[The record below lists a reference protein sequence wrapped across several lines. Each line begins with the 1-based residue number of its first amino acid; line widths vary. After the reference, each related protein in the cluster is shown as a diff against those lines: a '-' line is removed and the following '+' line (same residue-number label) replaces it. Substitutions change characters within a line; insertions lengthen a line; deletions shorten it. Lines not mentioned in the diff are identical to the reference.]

1 MGPLQ
6 ATPEFEAVAESSFA
20 GDSAG
25 QASLLP
31 IQEIPQIESIAPFF
45 LAGDPAEQATV
56 LPIQETPKIE
66 DVARFFLAGDS
77 AGQASL
83 LPIQE
88 MPQIESIAP
97 FFLAGGPAEQA
108 TALPIQET
116 PQIEEVVRFFLAGGS
131 ARQASLLPIQE
142 IPQIE
147 SIAPFFFAGDPAE
160 QATALP
166 IQETPQIEEVA
177 RFFLAGE
184 SVEQA
189 TTRSLQEVTPIFFA
203 SDSVE
208 QATAPSIQETP
219 NVKEIAPASIS
230 GDTAGQTSLSPI
242 QGSPLLEETPQTFV
256 GRHAEE
262 EPRSPSLLSFYG
274 LREQPFGVTPDPAY
288 FYLSP
293 AHRQA
298 LSSISRGIENDR
310 GFMALIAEPGMGKTT
325 LLNKLLEELRDST
338 RTVFLFQTQCDSRG
352 FFRYLLSE
360 LGVESLV
367 GMDLVA
373 MHHKLN
379 EILFQEMLEGRRFV
393 LVVDEAQNLHD
404 SVLETIR
411 LLSDFETPHAKLLE
425 IILAGQPQLAAKLA
439 RPNLSQL
446 RQRIAVLAKL
456 EPLSAVETAR
466 YIEHRLRVAGYT
478 GGLLFAP
485 DALELI
491 AERSQG
497 IPRNINNMCFS
508 ALMLGYSR
516 GCKIIGADIVQE
528 VVAQSELESLV
539 QRPAQP
545 RAAIQPAPV
554 VATDKLASTSTP
566 TVQAPP
572 EPARLPLTTLPDQ
585 DQPEQPCSKATK
597 SAAKVKLSGKVTE
610 LVACRNFGKKREFR
624 MQAFLEREQSS
635 EILVADRYYCCNFY
649 ADEEEVAAFQAG
661 QAISITIEQD

>member
-1 MGPLQ
+1 MDLINLDILRIGRRWNLGSPQ
-6 ATPEFEAVAESSFA
+6 ATPEFEVVAESSLA
-20 GDSAG
+20 GDGTG
-25 QASLLP
+25 QASAPRIQETPEIEQIVRFFRGGDSTGQAGAPRIQETPKVEQIARFFRSDDSTEQASALP
-31 IQEIPQIESIAPFF
+31 IQETPEIEQIARFFRSDDSAEQASAPPIQETLKIEELAPFF
-45 LAGDPAEQATV
+45 LAGDSAEQASAAA
-56 LPIQETPKIE
+56 IQETLKIE
-66 DVARFFLAGDS
+66 EL
-77 AGQASL
+77 
-83 LPIQE
+83 
-88 MPQIESIAP
+88 AP
-97 FFLAGGPAEQA
+97 FFLAGDRAEQA
-108 TALPIQET
+108 SAAPIHET
-116 PQIEEVVRFFLAGGS
+116 PEVEA
-131 ARQASLLPIQE
+131 
-142 IPQIE
+142 
-147 SIAPFFFAGDPAE
+147 IAPSPIAGD
-160 QATALP
+160 T
-166 IQETPQIEEVA
+166 
-177 RFFLAGE
+177 GE
-184 SVEQA
+184 
-189 TTRSLQEVTPIFFA
+189 
-203 SDSVE
+203 
-208 QATAPSIQETP
+208 
-219 NVKEIAPASIS
+219 
-230 GDTAGQTSLSPI
+230 QTSLPVI
-242 QGSPLLEETPQTFV
+242 QGRPLLKKASQPFV
-256 GRHAEE
+256 VRHAEE
-262 EPRSPSLLSFYG
+262 EPLQPSLLSFYG
-274 LREQPFGVTPDPAY
+274 LCEQPFGVTPDPAY
-288 FYLSP
+288 LYFSP
-293 AHRQA
+293 AHHEA
-298 LSSISRGIENDR
+298 LRSISRGIQDDR

-539 QRPAQP
+539 QRPTQP
-545 RAAIQPAPV
+545 RAASKPAPV
-554 VATDKLASTSTP
+554 ATAAGNPPSTGARSVPAPHEP
-566 TVQAPP
+566 THP
-572 EPARLPLTTLPDQ
+572 LLTTLPDVG
-585 DQPEQPCSKATK
+585 QPGQGCFKATK
-597 SAAKVKLSGKVTE
+597 STGRITLSGKVIE
-610 LVACRNFGKKREFR
+610 LLACRNFGKKREFR
-624 MQAFLEREQSS
+624 MQATLGREASS

-649 ADEEEVAAFQAG
+649 ADEEDIAAFQVG
-661 QAISITIEQD
+661 QSIRITIEPD

>member
-1 MGPLQ
+1 MDLIDLDILRIGKRWNSGPLQ
-6 ATPEFEAVAESSFA
+6 ATPKFEAVAESSLA
-20 GDSAG
+20 SDSTG
-25 QASLLP
+25 QASAAP
-31 IQEIPQIESIAPFF
+31 IQETPEIEQIARFFRGGDSTEQASAAPIQETPGIEQIAGFFRTGDSTEQASAPPIQEALKIEEIAPLFLAGDRAEQASATAIQESLKIEEIAPFF
-45 LAGDPAEQATV
+45 LAGDKA
-56 LPIQETPKIE
+56 
-66 DVARFFLAGDS
+66 
-77 AGQASL
+77 
-83 LPIQE
+83 
-88 MPQIESIAP
+88 
-97 FFLAGGPAEQA
+97 
-108 TALPIQET
+108 
-116 PQIEEVVRFFLAGGS
+116 
-131 ARQASLLPIQE
+131 
-142 IPQIE
+142 
-147 SIAPFFFAGDPAE
+147 
-160 QATALP
+160 
-166 IQETPQIEEVA
+166 
-177 RFFLAGE
+177 
-184 SVEQA
+184 
-189 TTRSLQEVTPIFFA
+189 
-203 SDSVE
+203 E

-456 EPLSAVETAR
+456 EPLSAAETAR
-466 YIEHRLRVAGYT
+466 YIEHRLRVARYT

-485 DALELI
+485 DALALI

-539 QRPAQP
+539 QRPTQP
-545 RAAIQPAPV
+545 RAASKPAPV
-554 VATDKLASTSTP
+554 ATAAGNPPSTGARSVPAPHEP
-566 TVQAPP
+566 THP
-572 EPARLPLTTLPDQ
+572 LLTTLPDVG
-585 DQPEQPCSKATK
+585 QPGQGCFKATK
-597 SAAKVKLSGKVTE
+597 STGRITLSGKVIE
-610 LVACRNFGKKREFR
+610 LLACRNFGKKREFR
-624 MQAFLEREQSS
+624 MQATLGREASS

-649 ADEEEVAAFQAG
+649 ADEEDIAAFQVG
-661 QAISITIEQD
+661 QSIRITIEPD

>member
-1 MGPLQ
+1 MDLIDLDILRIGKRWNSGPLQ
-6 ATPEFEAVAESSFA
+6 ATPKFEAVAESSLA
-20 GDSAG
+20 SDSTG
-25 QASLLP
+25 QASAAP
-31 IQEIPQIESIAPFF
+31 IQETPGIEQIAGFFRTGDSTEQASAAPIQETPEVEQIAGFFRTGDSTEQASAPPIQEALKIEEIAPLFLAGDRAEQASATAIQESLKIEEIAPFF
-45 LAGDPAEQATV
+45 LAGDKAEQASAA
-56 LPIQETPKIE
+56 PIHETPE
-66 DVARFFLAGDS
+66 VEA
-77 AGQASL
+77 
-83 LPIQE
+83 
-88 MPQIESIAP
+88 IAP
-97 FFLAGGPAEQA
+97 S
-108 TALPIQET
+108 PIT
-116 PQIEEVVRFFLAGGS
+116 
-131 ARQASLLPIQE
+131 
-142 IPQIE
+142 
-147 SIAPFFFAGDPAE
+147 
-160 QATALP
+160 
-166 IQETPQIEEVA
+166 
-177 RFFLAGE
+177 
-184 SVEQA
+184 
-189 TTRSLQEVTPIFFA
+189 
-203 SDSVE
+203 
-208 QATAPSIQETP
+208 
-219 NVKEIAPASIS
+219 
-230 GDTAGQTSLSPI
+230 GDTSEQTSLPVI
-242 QGSPLLEETPQTFV
+242 QGTPPLKEAAQPFV
-256 GRHAEE
+256 VRRDEE
-262 EPRSPSLLSFYG
+262 EPLQPSLLSFYG
-274 LREQPFGVTPDPAY
+274 LCEQPFGVTPDPAY
-288 FYLSP
+288 LYLGP

-298 LSSISRGIENDR
+298 LSSISRAIENDR

-425 IILAGQPQLAAKLA
+425 IVLAGQPQLAAKLA

-456 EPLSAVETAR
+456 EPLSAAETAR
-466 YIEHRLRVAGYT
+466 YIEHRLRVARYA
-478 GGLLFAP
+478 GGLLFSP

-545 RAAIQPAPV
+545 RAAI
-554 VATDKLASTSTP
+554 
-566 TVQAPP
+566 
-572 EPARLPLTTLPDQ
+572 
-585 DQPEQPCSKATK
+585 
-597 SAAKVKLSGKVTE
+597 
-610 LVACRNFGKKREFR
+610 
-624 MQAFLEREQSS
+624 
-635 EILVADRYYCCNFY
+635 
-649 ADEEEVAAFQAG
+649 
-661 QAISITIEQD
+661 

>member
-1 MGPLQ
+1 MDLIDLDILRIGKRWNLGPLQ
-6 ATPEFEAVAESSFA
+6 ATPKFEAVAESSLA
-20 GDSAG
+20 SDSTG
-25 QASLLP
+25 QASAAP
-31 IQEIPQIESIAPFF
+31 IQETPEIEQIARFFRGGDSTGQASAAPIQETPGIEQIAGFFRTGDSTEQASAAPIQETPGVEQIAGFFRTGDSTEQASAPPIQEALKIEEIAPLFLAGDRAEQASATAIQESLKIEEIAPFF
-45 LAGDPAEQATV
+45 LAGDKAEQASAA
-56 LPIQETPKIE
+56 PIHETPE
-66 DVARFFLAGDS
+66 VEA
-77 AGQASL
+77 
-83 LPIQE
+83 
-88 MPQIESIAP
+88 IAP
-97 FFLAGGPAEQA
+97 S
-108 TALPIQET
+108 PIT
-116 PQIEEVVRFFLAGGS
+116 
-131 ARQASLLPIQE
+131 
-142 IPQIE
+142 
-147 SIAPFFFAGDPAE
+147 
-160 QATALP
+160 
-166 IQETPQIEEVA
+166 
-177 RFFLAGE
+177 
-184 SVEQA
+184 
-189 TTRSLQEVTPIFFA
+189 
-203 SDSVE
+203 
-208 QATAPSIQETP
+208 
-219 NVKEIAPASIS
+219 
-230 GDTAGQTSLSPI
+230 GDTSEQTSLPVI
-242 QGSPLLEETPQTFV
+242 QGTPPLKEAAQPFV
-256 GRHAEE
+256 VRRDEE
-262 EPRSPSLLSFYG
+262 EPLQPSLLSFYG
-274 LREQPFGVTPDPAY
+274 LCEQPFGVTPDPAY
-288 FYLSP
+288 LYLGP

-411 LLSDFETPHAKLLE
+411 LLSDFETSHTKLLE

-456 EPLSAVETAR
+456 EPLSAAETAR
-466 YIEHRLRVAGYT
+466 YIEHRLRVARYT
-478 GGLLFAP
+478 GGLLFSP

>member
-1 MGPLQ
+1 MDLIDLDILRIGKRWNLGPLQ
-6 ATPEFEAVAESSFA
+6 ATPKFEAVAESSLA
-20 GDSAG
+20 SDSTG
-25 QASLLP
+25 QASAAP
-31 IQEIPQIESIAPFF
+31 IQETPGIEQIAGFFRTGDSTEQASAAPIQETPEVEQIAGFFRTGDSTEQASAPPIQEALKIEEIAPLFLAGDRAEQASATAIQESLKIEEIAPFF
-45 LAGDPAEQATV
+45 LAGDKAEQASAA
-56 LPIQETPKIE
+56 PIHETPE
-66 DVARFFLAGDS
+66 VEA
-77 AGQASL
+77 
-83 LPIQE
+83 
-88 MPQIESIAP
+88 IAP
-97 FFLAGGPAEQA
+97 S
-108 TALPIQET
+108 PIT
-116 PQIEEVVRFFLAGGS
+116 
-131 ARQASLLPIQE
+131 
-142 IPQIE
+142 
-147 SIAPFFFAGDPAE
+147 
-160 QATALP
+160 
-166 IQETPQIEEVA
+166 
-177 RFFLAGE
+177 
-184 SVEQA
+184 
-189 TTRSLQEVTPIFFA
+189 
-203 SDSVE
+203 
-208 QATAPSIQETP
+208 
-219 NVKEIAPASIS
+219 
-230 GDTAGQTSLSPI
+230 GDTSEQTSLPVI
-242 QGSPLLEETPQTFV
+242 QGTPPLKEAAQPFV
-256 GRHAEE
+256 VRRDEE
-262 EPRSPSLLSFYG
+262 EPLQPSLLSFYG
-274 LREQPFGVTPDPAY
+274 LCEQPFGVTPDPAY

-411 LLSDFETPHAKLLE
+411 LLSDFETSHTKLLE

-508 ALMLGYSR
+508 ALMLGHSR
-516 GCKIIGADIVQE
+516 GRKTIGSDIVQE
-528 VVAQSELESLV
+528 VVAKSELESLV

-554 VATDKLASTSTP
+554 IATDKLASTSTP